1 MSAIQLRTSRPGT
14 DLDLLVLSAGAE
26 GLIGV
31 DLASGAFVRVE
42 LPRGVPREGR
52 PPGVDER
59 AGAARWSGAER
70 GGPEPV
76 VEEPL
81 VEEPLVEEVAIEEV
95 AIEEVAEPLELVRVT
110 GVVEPPVVDPA
121 RPEAVVAA
129 RAPERLGAAPRR
141 RRVRRIL
148 DDLVV
153 REGELLGFPGPACSY
168 WALDGSSGSVAL
180 VEGGREVLLVRGR
193 DRGEWRARFRVGS
206 GVHDLPIVDRPVL
219 QLLTGARRG
228 QLSGTAVAKTIGYLP
243 AYLVVALSAP
253 RHGYCYKVV
262 TALLPRP

>member
-1 MSAIQLRTSRPGT
+1 MSAIQLRASRPGT
-14 DLDLLVLSAGAE
+14 DLDLLVLSAGAD

-31 DLASGAFVRVE
+31 DLASGAFVRVD
-42 LPRGVPREGR
+42 LPVGAPVAGR
-52 PPGVDER
+52 PADGGGR
-59 AGAARWSGAER
+59 AG
-70 GGPEPV
+70 GGGEAPPWPGGEEDEGEPTTA
-76 VEEPL
+76 L
-81 VEEPLVEEVAIEEV
+81 A
-95 AIEEVAEPLELVRVT
+95 EEVAEPLELVRVS

-121 RPEAVVAA
+121 RPEAVATA

-168 WALDGSSGSVAL
+168 WSLDGSSGSVAL

-193 DRGEWRARFRVGS
+193 DRGEWRARFRVGA

-219 QLLTGARRG
+219 ELLTDARRG